1 MRRSGLASLNPT
13 LHKLRNLA
21 PGCVLEALALALDAL
36 VAAFPRW
43 ALGAASKPRAG
54 RSCATQP
61 QICKMGATRK
71 VTEKGSRGVQRCSR
85 WRLPAVQ
92 PLGLPPGAALTG
104 WRREPPPG
112 LRLREPR

>member
-21 PGCVLEALALALDAL
+21 PGCVLEALSLALDAL

-71 VTEKGSRGVQRCSR
+71 VTEKGQEASSGAAVGGFPLCSR
-85 WRLPAVQ
+85 WACPLVPHSPVGVGSLRPA
-92 PLGLPPGAALTG
+92 
-104 WRREPPPG
+104 
-112 LRLREPR
+112 